1 MTTAQSPRPLVSVLI
16 LALDEAATI
25 ATVLRWV
32 SRHLARE
39 GLTHELIVVDGGSR
53 DGTAD
58 LAAAEG
64 ARVVVQSEKGYGNAL
79 REGLRCCSGELV
91 VTLDADL
98 SHDPAVVLDLLAARD
113 QADLVIASRY
123 VMFGHAVMPWSR
135 LLLSRV
141 LNWIYATVLS
151 LPIRDVSSGYR
162 LYRRALLDEV
172 RIEGQHFDVLPEL
185 IVQAYARGFRVRE
198 VPFHYRPRGGGRSHA
213 RVLAFAPSY
222 LRTLGR
228 YWRLRNSIGS
238 ADYDFRAFH
247 SRHPFQKYWQR
258 RRYAIVT
265 RYAAAWSRGL
275 DVGCG
280 SSVILDALPG
290 VIGLDRSLPKLR
302 FMRGHLRHTLVAGD
316 LRSLPFADRA
326 FDLVICSQVIEHLPK
341 DARVLAE
348 LRRLLR
354 PGGILVL
361 GTPDYERLAWRVIG
375 AVYRRVAPGAYEVEH
390 VSRYGLASLQGALQQ
405 NGFRLLEH
413 AYVCRAELIVKAE
426 RIA

>member
-1 MTTAQSPRPLVSVLI
+1 MSVLI

-32 SRHLARE
+32 ARHLRRE

-53 DGTAD
+53 DGTAAIA
-58 LAAAEG
+58 LAEG
-64 ARVVVQSEKGYGNAL
+64 ARVVAQREKGYGNAL

-123 VMFGHAVMPWSR
+123 VMFGHAVMPRSR
-135 LLLSRV
+135 LLLSRL
-141 LNWIYATVLS
+141 LNWIYSTVLS

-172 RIEGQHFDVLPEL
+172 QIEGRHFDVLPEL

-198 VPFHYRPRGGGRSHA
+198 IPFHYRPRGGGASHA
-213 RVLAFAPSY
+213 RVLAFTPSY
-222 LRTLGR
+222 LRTLFR
-228 YWRLRNSIGS
+228 YWKLRNSIAS

-258 RRYAIVT
+258 RRYSIVT
-265 RYAAAWSRGL
+265 RYAGEWRRGL

-290 VIGLDRSLPKLR
+290 VIGLDLSLPKLR
-302 FMRGHLRHTLVAGD
+302 FMRGHLQHTLVAGD
-316 LRSLPFADRA
+316 IRRLPFADQS
-326 FDLVICSQVIEHLPK
+326 FDLLICSQVIEHIPK
-341 DARVLAE
+341 DARVLGE
-348 LRRLLR
+348 LQRVLR
-354 PGGILVL
+354 KGGVLVL
-361 GTPDYERLAWRVIG
+361 GTPDYDRVAWRAIG
-375 AVYRRVAPGAYEVEH
+375 AVYRRVAPGAYEDEH
-390 VSRYGLASLQGALQQ
+390 VSRYSFASLQEALRQ